1 MPNSTENA
9 NQITAPFAGWLT
21 CVTTSTVGTYLD
33 LQVCGPIAANIG
45 GLAVVGP
52 VIHQAGAGPACT
64 ISGTATVST
73 NSIEI
78 DVTTGGSGTAAL
90 FTWKLNGVVQQT
102 GQTASAGF
110 ALGSTGLTF
119 AFGTGTYTT
128 ADVYTVAVAA
138 TPLLDLLPNELVP
151 TGCVERYTR
160 FEAITANMGVL
171 FGPTSIAVTGANAPN
186 LTATG
191 VNAAGVCVQVPA
203 GTYVDY
209 LITPSTRFVGFVAS
223 AAGYINVSP
232 TSKGLK

>member
-1 MPNSTENA
+1 MPNCIDNA

-21 CVTTSTVGTYLD
+21 MVATSTVATYLD
-33 LQVCGPIAANIG
+33 LQACGPQNYNG
-45 GLAVVGP
+45 TPVVGP
-52 VIHQAGAGPACT
+52 VVHQSGTGPACT
-64 ISGTATVST
+64 ITGVATVST

-78 DVTTGGSGTAAL
+78 DITTGGAVATAL

-102 GQTASAGF
+102 GQTTAATF

-119 AFGTGTYTT
+119 AFATGTYVTT
-128 ADVYTVAVAA
+128 DVYTVNVAA
-138 TPLLDLLPNELVP
+138 VPLIDLLPNELNP

-171 FGPTSIAVTGANAPN
+171 FGPTSVAVTGANAPN

-191 VNAAGVCVQVPA
+191 INAAGVCVQVPA

-209 LITPSTRFVGFVAS
+209 LITPSTRFVGFIAS
-223 AAGYINVSP
+223 ASGYINVSP